1 MNKPKRIKTDP
12 LISLCLLFL
21 MLNGALFVYSA
32 SYYTAEKTYGDK
44 FFFFKKQIIGY
55 VIGIAVYV
63 AFSIID
69 YRKLKKFYIV
79 FYIISAVLLG
89 LVLTPLGKEVYGAK
103 RWVGIGSFTMQ
114 PSELAKFAF
123 VLFTAMYFSS
133 DMSRA
138 KTFKGF
144 LPVVIAGG
152 LFCLLI
158 IAEPNMSVT
167 VCMGAVM
174 LIMLF
179 IAGVPLKNFVYI
191 LLPVLA
197 AIPVLIIA
205 EPYRLKRFA
214 AFLDPFSSPKGEG
227 YQLLQSL
234 YALGSGGFFGVG
246 IFNSRQKLRFLPF
259 AESDFIL
266 SIIGEETGFFGII
279 ILLTV
284 CLVLSYRIIRAGKN
298 CGNFFGYL
306 LCVGIASVFIVQT
319 AVNAL
324 VVTGSIPPT
333 GIPFP
338 LVSSGNTQIMAFMA
352 AFGVVNNISAQ
363 DGKQVVLGENRLFS
377 AKKRFRKKF

>member
-1 MNKPKRIKTDP
+1 
-12 LISLCLLFL
+12 
-21 MLNGALFVYSA
+21 
-32 SYYTAEKTYGDK
+32 
-44 FFFFKKQIIGY
+44 
-55 VIGIAVYV
+55 
-63 AFSIID
+63 
-69 YRKLKKFYIV
+69 
-79 FYIISAVLLG
+79 
-89 LVLTPLGKEVYGAK
+89 
-103 RWVGIGSFTMQ
+103 
-114 PSELAKFAF
+114 
-123 VLFTAMYFSS
+123 
-133 DMSRA
+133 MSRA

-179 IAGVPLKNFVYI
+179 TAGVPLKNFVYI

-205 EPYRLKRFA
+205 EPYRLKRLA

-306 LCVGIASVFIVQT
+306 LCIGIASVFIVQT

-363 DGKQVVLGENRLFS
+363 DRKQVVLDENRLFL